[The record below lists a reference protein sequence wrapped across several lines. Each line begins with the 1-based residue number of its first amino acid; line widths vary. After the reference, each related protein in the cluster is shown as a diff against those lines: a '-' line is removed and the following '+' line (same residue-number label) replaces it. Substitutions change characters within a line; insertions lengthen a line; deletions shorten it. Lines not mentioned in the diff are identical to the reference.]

1 MSWWLEMFCPLCGVE
16 VDDRHYLKHV
26 ADDHSHKEMEDFM
39 RSQQSQVAPIMELTR
54 GENFMKLYA
63 TRFHIQ
69 LTEYD
74 FRIDVLNEQRI
85 HQPGAKH
92 QIAEVHEFISE
103 SQLIIQP
110 IAVKILVQELSA
122 AVEQF
127 EKQFGEINHPLEK

>member
-1 MSWWLEMFCPLCGVE
+1 MFCPLCGIA
-16 VDDRHYLKHV
+16 VDDSQYLKHV
-26 ADDHSHKEMEDFM
+26 ADVHSHKEMEDFM
-39 RSQQSQVAPIMELTR
+39 RSQQTQVAPIMELTR

-63 TRFHIQ
+63 TRFNIQ

-74 FRIDVLNEQRI
+74 FRIDILNERRI

-110 IAVKILVQELSA
+110 IAVKVLVQELSA

-127 EKQFGEINHPLEK
+127 EKQFGEIKHPLEK

>member
-1 MSWWLEMFCPLCGVE
+1 MFCPLCGAE
-16 VDDRHYLKHV
+16 VNDSEYLKHV
-26 ADDHSHKEMEDFM
+26 ADDHTHKEMEDFM
-39 RSQQSQVAPIMELTR
+39 RSQQTQVAPILEMTR
-54 GENFMKLYA
+54 GENFTKLYA

-74 FRIDVLNEQRI
+74 FRVDILNERRI

-103 SQLIIQP
+103 SQIIIQP
-110 IAVKILVQELSA
+110 IAAKALVQELAA

-127 EKQFGEINHPLEK
+127 EKSFGEIKAPEQK